1 MIMKSISSFNK
12 IFYSFFLFIAALLIF
27 RMLYAGSTRYL
38 FMGWNLFLA
47 WIPYALSSFFR
58 QYQLSQKWK
67 QAVLFMSWLLFF
79 PNALYIVTDF
89 VHLQYESD
97 MPWWYDAVLLFA
109 SSFMGIVLAFISLR
123 RAEVYLQG
131 LFSPRQVNFLMA
143 FILFLGSFGV
153 YLGRFQRWNSWD
165 VLHNPVSLA
174 MDILTKLINPLDNYK
189 VWAITILFT
198 AIYSLLY
205 YFIRLLP
212 QALAETKNTDS

>member
-1 MIMKSISSFNK
+1 MKSLSSFHK
-12 IFYSFFLFIAALLIF
+12 IFYSFFIFIAALLVF
-27 RMLYAGSTRYL
+27 MMFYSGSLRYM

-47 WIPYALSSFFR
+47 WIPFALSAFFS
-58 QYQLSQKWK
+58 QYKQKQKWK
-67 QAVLFMSWLLFF
+67 QAVLFISWLLFF

-89 VHLQYESD
+89 VHLQGESN

-123 RAEVYLQG
+123 RAEIYLQN
-131 LFSPRQVNFLMA
+131 FFHPKQVNGLMA

-165 VLHNPVSLA
+165 VLHNPLA
-174 MDILTKLINPLDNYK
+174 LASDIASKIINPVDHYK
-189 VWAITILFT
+189 VWAITVLFT

-212 QALAETKNTDS
+212 QALAEIKNTGS

>member
-1 MIMKSISSFNK
+1 
-12 IFYSFFLFIAALLIF
+12 
-27 RMLYAGSTRYL
+27 MLYSGSLRYM

-47 WIPYALSSFFR
+47 WIPFALSAFFS
-58 QYQLSQKWK
+58 QYKQKQKWK
-67 QAVLFMSWLLFF
+67 QAVLFVSWLLFF

-89 VHLQYESD
+89 VHLQGESN

-123 RAEVYLQG
+123 RAEIYLQN
-131 LFSPRQVNFLMA
+131 FFHPKQVNGLMA

-165 VLHNPVSLA
+165 VLHNPLA
-174 MDILTKLINPLDNYK
+174 LASDIAGKIINPVDHYK
-189 VWAITILFT
+189 VWAITVLFT

-212 QALAETKNTDS
+212 QALAEIKNTGS

>member
-1 MIMKSISSFNK
+1 MKSFNAFHK

-27 RMLYAGSTRYL
+27 RMLYSGSLRYM

-47 WIPYALSSFFR
+47 WIPYALSAFFM
-58 QYQLSQKWK
+58 QYRNKQKWK
-67 QAVLFMSWLLFF
+67 QAVLFVSWLLFF

-89 VHLQYESD
+89 VHLQGDSN

-109 SSFMGIVLAFISLR
+109 SSFMGIALAFISLR
-123 RAEVYLQG
+123 RAEFYLQSFF
-131 LFSPRQVNFLMA
+131 LPKQVNAAMA
-143 FILFLGSFGV
+143 LILFLGSFGV

-165 VLHNPVSLA
+165 VVHNPVALA
-174 MDILTKLINPLDNYK
+174 TDIVSKMINPVDHYK
-189 VWAITILFT
+189 VWAITVLFT

-212 QALAETKNTDS
+212 QALAEIKNTGS